1 MEALQL
7 LPTPTLTY
15 PICSISSEKL
25 AAESWGPC
33 SYVLSILLL
42 LPTTYALSLL
52 KSWQQS
58 HRGLA
63 VTYSP
68 SLKLAEELRVLVP
81 LSTVL
86 LPVYLFE
93 KLTAESCVS
102 LLYMVFTVFIYDTM
116 YFNSVNVLHKEKMYS

>member
-25 AAESWGPC
+25 AAESWGSC
-33 SYVLSILLL
+33 SYSLLL
-42 LPTTYALSLL
+42 HLPTIYALSLL

-58 HRGLA
+58 HWGLA